1 MADER
6 SARRGNGV
14 RPVRPPVQH
23 LELAG
28 IRRSV
33 LVGFG
38 VAVLVPIA
46 VVALLVFGTGG
57 SKSAG
62 SKPPGSKPPAPAPTA
77 TAKRRAPVAV
87 ALTSNTIAHDP
98 LAKAVAGIDVSVT
111 AKGMLPLSSC
121 KLTNPTQVTCL
132 QPAPAVDVVIFRSY
146 PSLKALYAA
155 YEARVS
161 QIAQGPFRANYG
173 NCTETMTSGE
183 VGWNHDFKHPSMYPM
198 RDFTSGRIT
207 DDQAAGRV
215 YCTFENSDLYLV
227 WTQDDGRVLGELSG
241 APHVDA
247 YVWWRQVHHS
257 LVMPGSPNM
266 MMAMEG
272 PMSGS
277 STTSTTTT
285 LGSKGAKSMPG
296 AKSAKSMPSMK

>member
-1 MADER
+1 MQR
-6 SARRGNGV
+6 
-14 RPVRPPVQH
+14 

-28 IRRSV
+28 VRRSV
-33 LVGFG
+33 L
-38 VAVLVPIA
+38 L
-46 VVALLVFGTGG
+46 ALLIAFLI
-57 SKSAG
+57 
-62 SKPPGSKPPAPAPTA
+62 
-77 TAKRRAPVAV
+77 PVAV
-87 ALTSNTIAHDP
+87 AVWALTQVGGSSSNPSASASVGGTTGHAAVKHP
-98 LAKAVAGIDVSVT
+98 AMPMATNYRQSTLFKALAGVNLSQF
-111 AKGMLPLSSC
+111 AKGLLPPSSC
-121 KLTNPTQVTCL
+121 KAMSATEVMCK
-132 QPAPAVDVVIFRSY
+132 QPHYAVDEVIFRSF
-146 PSLKALYAA
+146 SSDKALYAA
-155 YEARVS
+155 YQSRVEAIG
-161 QIAQGPFRANYG
+161 QAPFRANYG

-198 RDFTSGRIT
+198 GDFTSGRIT